1 MFKSIGVIELKNVPK
16 GVEATDDALKS
27 AGVEMVSAHPSCPGK
42 YEIILTGSISNVTA
56 AIDHVT
62 GKFENY
68 VIDSSVMGRIDEQVI
83 TALFGTQQSE
93 KKGSLG
99 LIETFSAATCIKA
112 ADIAVKTARVEIFDL
127 RVSRGLGGKGVVIIT
142 GEIGGGRG
150 GGELCEGRG
159 HAFRHLGDRRA
170 ARRALEPDLKVRQR
184 GRGHGKYKIRHRKK
198 RENR

>member
-56 AIDHVT
+56 AIDHVP

-142 GEIGGGRG
+142 GEIGDVTAAVEAGANYAKGAG
-150 GGELCEGRG
+150 MLSATSVIAAPHEELWN
-159 HAFRHLGDRRA
+159 
-170 ARRALEPDLKVRQR
+170 Q
-184 GRGHGKYKIRHRKK
+184 I
-198 RENR
+198 

>member
-68 VIDSSVMGRIDEQVI
+68 GIDSSVMGRIDEQVI

-142 GEIGGGRG
+142 GEIGDVTAAVEAGANYAKGAG
-150 GGELCEGRG
+150 MLSATSVIAAPHEELWN
-159 HAFRHLGDRRA
+159 
-170 ARRALEPDLKVRQR
+170 Q
-184 GRGHGKYKIRHRKK
+184 I
-198 RENR
+198 